1 MSTSTSDKKKL
12 VDQTLTDIYYQPTH
26 MWRGDKAI
34 ELLLKET
41 KIGKKWVIQW
51 ISLQA
56 LWQVFLPDPKRIVRR
71 HFDITKVN
79 QMHQVDLLFLT
90 HDTVYGN
97 IYKYVL
103 CLEDVASRYKAGR
116 PLKTKK
122 ASEVSDM
129 LEDIYKKGP
138 LKYPET
144 FQSDNGGEFKG
155 RVTKLLEKHNVNI
168 NRATTKYHH
177 RFTAFV
183 ERLNRTLAEML
194 YKIQDAQELNDPK
207 KDSKI
212 WVKDL
217 QNIFKKMNSEITAMI
232 KMKPKDAIK
241 LDHVELK
248 VKEIHENDVLPED
261 GLYRYLYQPGELEGG
276 QQRRATDM
284 IWSWNTFRLDRIIQ
298 DEGQRV
304 LYYLR
309 DGPKR
314 SFVREELM
322 LIPEETQLPPDYVQ
336 NWS

>member
-1 MSTSTSDKKKL
+1 MSTSDKKKL

-34 ELLLKET
+34 ELLIKET
-41 KIGKKWVIQW
+41 KIGKKKVIQW

-79 QMHQVDLLFLT
+79 QEHQVDLLFLT

-103 CLEDVASRYKAGR
+103 CVEDVASRYKAAR

-122 ASEVSDM
+122 ASEVVDM

-138 LKYPET
+138 LKYPEI
-144 FQSDNGGEFKG
+144 FQCDNGSEFKG
-155 RVTKLLEKHNVNI
+155 EVTKLLEKHDVKI
-168 NRATTKYHH
+168 NRTTTKYHH

-183 ERLNRTLAEML
+183 ERMNRTVAERL
-194 YKIQDAQELNDPK
+194 YKIQDAQELNNPK

-212 WVKDL
+212 WVKHL
-217 QNIFKKMNSEITAMI
+217 QNIIKKMNSEITAMI

-248 VKEIHENDVLPED
+248 VKEIHEKDVLPED

-284 IWSWNTFRLDRIIQ
+284 IWSWNTFRLDKIIQ
-298 DEGQRV
+298 DEGERV

>member
-1 MSTSTSDKKKL
+1 MSTLDKKKL

-26 MWRGDKAI
+26 MWRRDKAI
-34 ELLLKET
+34 ELLLKKT

-56 LWQVFLPDPKRIVRR
+56 LWQVFLPDPKHIVRR

-103 CLEDVASRYKAGR
+103 CVEDVASRYKAGR
-116 PLKTKK
+116 PLKSKK

-129 LEDIYKKGP
+129 LKDIYKKGP

-155 RVTKLLEKHNVNI
+155 GVTKLLEKHNVNI

-177 RFTAFV
+177 RFTSFV
-183 ERLNRTLAEML
+183 ERLNRTLAEII
-194 YKIQDAQELNDPK
+194 YKIQDAQELNDRK

-217 QNIFKKMNSEITAMI
+217 QNIFKKMNSEITTMI

-241 LDHVELK
+241 LDYVELK
-248 VKEIHENDVLPED
+248 VKEIQEKYVLPED

-284 IWSWNTFRLDRIIQ
+284 IWSWNTFRLDGIIQ
-298 DEGQRV
+298 DDGERV

>member
-1 MSTSTSDKKKL
+1 MSTLDKKKL

-34 ELLLKET
+34 ELLLKKT

-56 LWQVFLPDPKRIVRR
+56 LWQVFLPDPKHIVRR
-71 HFDITKVN
+71 HFAITKVN
-79 QMHQVDLLFLT
+79 QMHQVDLLYLP

-97 IYKYVL
+97 TYKYVL
-103 CLEDVASRYKAGR
+103 CVIDVASRYKTAR

-144 FQSDNGGEFKG
+144 FQCDNGSEFKG
-155 RVTKLLEKHNVNI
+155 DVTKLLEKHNVKI

-183 ERLNRTLAEML
+183 ERMNRTLAERL
-194 YKIQDAQELNDPK
+194 FKIQDAQELNNPK
-207 KDSKI
+207 KDSKT
-212 WVKDL
+212 WVKHL
-217 QNIFKKMNSEITAMI
+217 QNIIKKMNNEITAMI

-284 IWSWNTFRLDRIIQ
+284 IWSWNTFRLDEIIQ
-298 DEGQRV
+298 DKGERV

-322 LIPEETQLPPDYVQ
+322 LIPEETQLPPGYVQ
-336 NWS
+336 SWS

>member
-1 MSTSTSDKKKL
+1 MSTLDKKKL
-12 VDQTLTDIYYQPTH
+12 VDRTLTDLYYQTTH
-26 MWRGDKAI
+26 MWKGNKAI
-34 ELLLKET
+34 ELLLKKT
-41 KIGKKWVIQW
+41 KIAKKWVIQW

-56 LWQVFLPDPKRIVRR
+56 LWQVFLPDPKHIVRR

-79 QMHQVDLLFLT
+79 QMHQVDLLYLP
-90 HDTVYGN
+90 HDKVYGN

-103 CLEDVASRYKAGR
+103 CVEDVASRYKAGR

-122 ASEVSDM
+122 SSEVVDM
-129 LEDIYKKGP
+129 LKDIYRKGP
-138 LKYPET
+138 LKLPEI
-144 FQSDNGGEFKG
+144 FQCDNGSEFKG
-155 RVTKLLEKHNVNI
+155 DVTKLLTKHNVEI
-168 NRATTKYHH
+168 KRATTKYHH

-183 ERLNRTLAEML
+183 ERMNKTLAERL
-194 YKIQDAQELNDPK
+194 FKIQDAQELNDPK
-207 KDSKI
+207 KHSKT
-212 WVKDL
+212 WARHL
-217 QNIFKKMNSEITAMI
+217 QNIIRKMNNEITAMI

-241 LDHVELK
+241 LNYVKLK

-284 IWSWNTFRLDRIIQ
+284 IWSWNTFRLDKIIQ
-298 DEGQRV
+298 DKGQRV

-336 NWS
+336 EWS